1 MGEGVEVWC
10 GGVNT
15 WECDEMGHLNV
26 RFWVV
31 KALEAL
37 AGLARELG
45 MPRAF
50 APDAGATL
58 AVRELHMRFLKEAH
72 PGASLYADG
81 GVIEMGEDDARLL
94 ILIRHPDG
102 TPAATFQ
109 VLVTHATSQDLRPF
123 PWPQRVR
130 ARAEAL
136 KMEVPAFA
144 AARSI
149 DLSPVEVTASLARAE
164 ALNLQRIGLSV
175 VGPTDLDVFGR
186 MRPEVFIGR
195 VSDGVARLFER
206 DPPPQSPGGDE
217 PRIGGAVLEYRLVF
231 AGWPRAGDGVEVRSG
246 FASCAP
252 RTRRV
257 FHWMVDPDSGRPW
270 VSSEAVVISFDL
282 DKRKVVDL
290 TPEAQ
295 ARFEARIAPGLTY

>member
-1 MGEGVEVWC
+1 MSEGVEVWC

-26 RFWVV
+26 RFWVA
-31 KALEAL
+31 KAMEAL

-58 AVRELHMRFLKEAH
+58 AIRELHMRFLKEAH
-72 PGASLYADG
+72 PGGALYADG
-81 GVIEMGEDDARLL
+81 GVAELGEEEARLL
-94 ILIRHPDG
+94 ILMRHPDG

-109 VLVTHATSQDLRPF
+109 VLVAHATSRDLRPF
-123 PWPQRVR
+123 PWSARVR
-130 ARAEAL
+130 ERAEAL
-136 KMEVPAFA
+136 RMAVPPFA

-149 DLSPVEVTASLARAE
+149 DLAPVAVTASLERAK
-164 ALNLQRIGLSV
+164 ALDLQRIGLSV
-175 VGPTDLDVFGR
+175 IGPMDLDVFGR
-186 MRPEVFIGR
+186 MRPEMFIGR

-206 DPPPQSPGGDE
+206 DPPPQAGGGDE

-231 AGWPRAGDGVEVRSG
+231 AQWPKAGDGIEVRSG
-246 FASCAP
+246 FASCEP

-257 FHWMVDPDSGRPW
+257 FHWMVDPDTGKPW

-290 TPEAQ
+290 APEALARFQ
-295 ARFEARIAPGLTY
+295 ARVAPGLGY

>member
-1 MGEGVEVWC
+1 MSEGVEVWS

-26 RFWVV
+26 KFWVA
-31 KALEAL
+31 KAMEGL

-50 APDAGATL
+50 AADAGATL
-58 AVRELHMRFLKEAH
+58 AIRDIHMRFLKEAR
-72 PGASLYADG
+72 PGAFLHARG
-81 GVIEMGEDDARLL
+81 GVLEVGEDDARLL
-94 ILIRHPDG
+94 IVIRHPDG
-102 TPAATFQ
+102 SPGATFQ
-109 VLVTHATSQDLRPF
+109 IRVAHATSQDLRAF
-123 PWPQRVR
+123 PWPARVR
-130 ARAEAL
+130 ERAQALRIEA
-136 KMEVPAFA
+136 PAYA

-149 DLSPVEVTASLARAE
+149 PLDPVEVTASLARAQ
-164 ALNLQRIGLSV
+164 ALGLQRIGLSV
-175 VGPTDLDVFGR
+175 VGAQDVDVFGR
-186 MRPEVFIGR
+186 MRAEVFIGR

-206 DPPPQSPGGDE
+206 DPPPQAPGGDE

-231 AGWPRAGDGVEVRSG
+231 ADWPRAGDGVEVRSG
-246 FASCAP
+246 FAACEP

-270 VSSEAVVISFDL
+270 VSSEAIAVSFDL
-282 DKRKVVDL
+282 DRRKVVDL

-295 ARFEARIAPGLTY
+295 ARFEAQVAHGLSY

>member
-1 MGEGVEVWC
+1 MSEGVEVWS

-50 APDAGATL
+50 AADAGATL
-58 AVRELHMRFLKEAH
+58 AIRDIHMRFLKEAR

-81 GVIEMGEDDARLL
+81 GVVEMGEDEARLL
-94 ILIRHPDG
+94 IVIRHADG
-102 TPAATFQ
+102 TPGATFQ
-109 VLVTHATSQDLRPF
+109 VLVAHATSQDLRAF
-123 PWPQRVR
+123 PWSARSR
-130 ARAEAL
+130 ARGEAL
-136 KMEVPAFA
+136 RVEVPAFA

-149 DLSPVEVTASLARAE
+149 ALTPVAVTASLARAE
-164 ALNLQRIGLSV
+164 ELGLQRIGLSA
-175 VGPTDLDVFGR
+175 VGVQDVDVFGR
-186 MRPEVFIGR
+186 MRAEVFIGR

-206 DPPPQSPGGDE
+206 DPPPQAPGGDE

-231 AGWPRAGDGVEVRSG
+231 ADWPRAGDAVEVRSG
-246 FASCAP
+246 FGACEP

-257 FHWMVDPDSGRPW
+257 FHWMVDPHTGRPW
-270 VSSEAVVISFDL
+270 VSSEAIAISFDL

-290 TPEAQ
+290 EPEALARFQ
-295 ARFEARIAPGLTY
+295 ARVAPGLTY